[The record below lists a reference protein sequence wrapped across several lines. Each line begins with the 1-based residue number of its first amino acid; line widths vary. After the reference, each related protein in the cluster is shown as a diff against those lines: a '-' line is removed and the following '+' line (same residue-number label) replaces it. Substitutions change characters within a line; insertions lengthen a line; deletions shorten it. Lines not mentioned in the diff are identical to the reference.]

1 MQQGGERVAI
11 ATEREFALRQ
21 PSKLRWLRIPEAYSI
36 RIASLVV
43 LAIVW
48 QLASLAFTER
58 YVPGP
63 VSTFSALWDLATSGQ
78 LMKHFEVTMVRMLV
92 SFALAMLVGMAIG
105 TVMGLYRRAER
116 ALDLWVMVGLTI
128 PGLCYIIVAFMWLG
142 LNDRAAVLA
151 IAWTTFPAIAINIWQ
166 GVKAIDQRLIDMA
179 RVFGASGWRRT
190 ARVVVPQ
197 VLPYLMAAAR
207 FGLGIIWKVTVL
219 VELLGRSD
227 GIGYMLNYS
236 FQMFNMADVFAW
248 TIFFTIVML
257 AIELAVLKPIERR
270 LFLWRPEL
278 RA

>member
-1 MQQGGERVAI
+1 MAFV
-11 ATEREFALRQ
+11 TESEFRIPASR
-21 PSKLRWLRIPEAYSI
+21 KRLRIPEGLSI
-36 RIASLVV
+36 RVASLLGLV
-43 LAIVW
+43 IVW
-48 QLASLAFTER
+48 QLGSLAFSAR

-63 VSTFSALWDLATSGQ
+63 LPTFSALWDLAQSGV
-78 LMKHFEVTMVRMLV
+78 LPKHFNVTMIRMLV
-92 SFALAMLVGMAIG
+92 SFTIAMLIGLAIG
-105 TVMGLYRRAER
+105 TVMGLYRRAEQ
-116 ALDLWVMVGLTI
+116 ALDLLVMVGLTI

>member
-1 MQQGGERVAI
+1 MAI
-11 ATEREFALRQ
+11 VTEREFPIPASRN
-21 PSKLRWLRIPEAYSI
+21 RLRIPEALSV
-36 RIASLVV
+36 RVASLLV
-43 LAIVW
+43 LLVVW
-48 QLASLAFTER
+48 QLASLALSAR

-63 VSTFSALWDLATSGQ
+63 LPTFAALWDVALSGE
-78 LMKHFEVTMVRMLV
+78 LLKHFSVTMIRMLV

-190 ARVVVPQ
+190 ARVVIPQ

-257 AIELAVLKPIERR
+257 AIELVVLKPIERH